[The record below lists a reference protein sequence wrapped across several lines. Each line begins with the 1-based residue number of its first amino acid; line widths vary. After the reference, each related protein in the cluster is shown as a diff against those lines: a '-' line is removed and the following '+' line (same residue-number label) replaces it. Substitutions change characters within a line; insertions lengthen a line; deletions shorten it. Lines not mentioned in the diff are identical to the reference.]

1 MNEDT
6 PTQSPGPLAP
16 AASAESVKRKKR
28 KLPWIVGGT
37 AAAIVLVP
45 TIAVAATA
53 GSGAA
58 FEEKPK
64 PASSAPADSGADRV
78 ARPTTTTVP
87 SNLVGMT
94 AAEAAGALYIVQL
107 TAAYD
112 GDPGAKVVSVDVSGE
127 VEVGS
132 TVTLTVE

>member
-1 MNEDT
+1 MH
-6 PTQSPGPLAP
+6 SPGPLAP
-16 AASAESVKRKKR
+16 AAPAESVKRKKR

-45 TIAVAATA
+45 TIAMAAT
-53 GSGAA
+53 GGDDAA
-58 FEEKPK
+58 IQDR
-64 PASSAPADSGADRV
+64 PAPSATAEPSPDRV
-78 ARPTTTTVP
+78 FEPAMATVP

-112 GDPGAKVVSVDVSGE
+112 GDPGAKVVSVDTSGE
-127 VEVGS
+127 VKVG
-132 TVTLTVE
+132 TIVTLTLE

>member
-1 MNEDT
+1 M
-6 PTQSPGPLAP
+6 
-16 AASAESVKRKKR
+16 KRKKR

-53 GSGAA
+53 GSSAA
-58 FEEKPK
+58 TEEKPK

-78 ARPTTTTVP
+78 AQPTMATVP

-94 AAEAAGALYIVQL
+94 AAEASGALYIVQL
-107 TAAYD
+107 AAAYD
-112 GDPGAKVVSVDVSGE
+112 GDPGAKVVSVDLSGE
-127 VEVGS
+127 VKVGS
-132 TVTLTVE
+132 TVTLTLEQTQP